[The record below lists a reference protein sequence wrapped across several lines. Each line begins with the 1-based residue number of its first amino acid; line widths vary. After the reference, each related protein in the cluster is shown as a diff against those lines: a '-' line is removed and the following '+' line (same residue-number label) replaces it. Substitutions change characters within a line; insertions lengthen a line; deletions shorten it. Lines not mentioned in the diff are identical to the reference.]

1 MIMYSI
7 VPVEQIF
14 EGFDNEQEPLE
25 EISIDGILMQVQPIS
40 SRQAKIVRIISP
52 DPQDF
57 LNPSYAPGKMIHY
70 QPSLAKN

>member
-57 LNPSYAPGKMIHY
+57 LNPSYAPGEMIHY